1 MAHTK
6 VLIVDDN
13 AEYAQLLSR
22 AAKRAGLDVRAVTN
36 LGALGSPDTW
46 DFSVAVVD
54 FDLKA
59 VNGIEFTSYL
69 NHFSRPVPVVLVS
82 AIPRHSSPDWPR
94 NIKTFVCKE
103 KGVDTI
109 MAAVKK
115 IAQGD

>member
-1 MAHTK
+1 MVHAK

-22 AAKRAGLDVRAVTN
+22 AAKRAGLDVRTVSN
-36 LGALGSPDTW
+36 LGALGSPDSW

-69 NHFSRPVPVVLVS
+69 NHFSRAIPVVLVS
-82 AIPRHSSPDWPR
+82 AIPRYSSPDWPR
-94 NIKTFVCKE
+94 NIKTFICKE
-103 KGVDTI
+103 KGVDAI
-109 MAAVKK
+109 MAVVKK
-115 IAQGD
+115 IAQGG